1 MDSLNL
7 ENNVEYLFIDYF
19 DTIVHRTVNEK
30 TVKMIAENN
39 FEKKVVAGYSAKD
52 FFEARL
58 ASEETLKEKKNFE
71 NEYSYKWMIHEMY
84 ARLPKIWRK
93 LSEEQFYQLHLNADI
108 EAELSVQYLDPDTI
122 DLLKKYKSKKIIII
136 SDFYLPRVAFK
147 EFLKK
152 HNIDEYF
159 NDIYVSSDIDKRKSN
174 GSMYEFLK
182 EKYNPDVCHMYGN
195 NKKSDVIEAEKK
207 GIKATLKKYKIL
219 DYIYPDR
226 ENITK
231 KLDLMYKKN
240 KKEVIFGGYSFYYYS
255 FIELLYKRIVE
266 NNVKEVFFLS
276 REGQFLKRLFDKYLC
291 IVGNKEIST
300 KYLYVSRMST
310 VAASLK
316 DITKENFE
324 SIFDRYPNISIR
336 DFLHTIGFND
346 KWIDD
351 IQKHLVDIEI
361 DKKIDKFE
369 SSKEFKKLIH
379 DGLFKKIYDDN
390 RTKQNELLRE
400 YIYSNVEYDTER
412 LYFVDV
418 GWKGTIQDAIF
429 KSFDGK
435 IKITGYYIGRMDS
448 GYIHPNNIKEGLV
461 FSKYPQESNYY
472 SYFIHNTLLVEQ
484 IASAD
489 HGSTRGYKRESGVV
503 KPIISKNDTKDYEV
517 FQIVKNTQKY
527 IENQFKEIF
536 ELFTNS
542 VYSSSD
548 FLDVLYKEYVK
559 NILLL
564 TRNERIASKK
574 ISKNTE
580 FNFGVMNDLSGNDIQ
595 HKIKNVK
602 KMLRSI
608 VKGIFKRSKVTP
620 LYSYKPMKQ
629 LLKKL
634 KLTFIMPI
642 AYYIIYIIEKKR
654 FD

>member
-1 MDSLNL
+1 M
-7 ENNVEYLFIDYF
+7 
-19 DTIVHRTVNEK
+19 
-30 TVKMIAENN
+30 
-39 FEKKVVAGYSAKD
+39 
-52 FFEARL
+52 
-58 ASEETLKEKKNFE
+58 
-71 NEYSYKWMIHEMY
+71 
-84 ARLPKIWRK
+84 
-93 LSEEQFYQLHLNADI
+93 
-108 EAELSVQYLDPDTI
+108 
-122 DLLKKYKSKKIIII
+122 
-136 SDFYLPRVAFK
+136 
-147 EFLKK
+147 
-152 HNIDEYF
+152 
-159 NDIYVSSDIDKRKSN
+159 
-174 GSMYEFLK
+174 
-182 EKYNPDVCHMYGN
+182 
-195 NKKSDVIEAEKK
+195 
-207 GIKATLKKYKIL
+207 
-219 DYIYPDR
+219 
-226 ENITK
+226 
-231 KLDLMYKKN
+231 
-240 KKEVIFGGYSFYYYS
+240 
-255 FIELLYKRIVE
+255 
-266 NNVKEVFFLS
+266 
-276 REGQFLKRLFDKYLC
+276 
-291 IVGNKEIST
+291 
-300 KYLYVSRMST
+300 
-310 VAASLK
+310 
-316 DITKENFE
+316 
-324 SIFDRYPNISIR
+324 
-336 DFLHTIGFND
+336 
-346 KWIDD
+346 
-351 IQKHLVDIEI
+351 
-361 DKKIDKFE
+361 
-369 SSKEFKKLIH
+369 IH

-542 VYSSSD
+542 VYNSSD

-564 TRNERIASKK
+564 TRNERIAKK

-629 LLKKL
+629 LLEKL